1 MRLAGKAELAPK
13 AHVQVTEHSEEL
25 AQVSML
31 EWTAVSSRLE
41 RSRKGKEREEENPSG
56 GRRSGR
62 RRLPNRAVTRPEF
75 GECESTEDSTLSIMR
90 HPALCP

>member
-13 AHVQVTEHSEEL
+13 AHVQVTEHSEEV

-41 RSRKGKEREEENPSG
+41 RSRKGKERERRKTHWEAG
-56 GRRSGR
+56 GQ
-62 RRLPNRAVTRPEF
+62 V
-75 GECESTEDSTLSIMR
+75 GEGC
-90 HPALCP
+90 